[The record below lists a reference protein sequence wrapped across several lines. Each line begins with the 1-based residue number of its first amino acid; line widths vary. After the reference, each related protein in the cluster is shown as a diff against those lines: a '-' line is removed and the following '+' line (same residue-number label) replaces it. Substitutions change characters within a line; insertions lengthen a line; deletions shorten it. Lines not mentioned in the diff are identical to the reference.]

1 MKIKY
6 LLIMLV
12 VFLGAC
18 SEKSD
23 EAEAQR
29 INPNE
34 VVASDSMLQQIKFQQ
49 AIKISN
55 YIEFRSVVKS

>member
-49 AIKISN
+49 AIKI
-55 YIEFRSVVKS
+55 E